1 MVKMRTA
8 SMSVDREHV
17 LGVPSAAQARGFG
30 ALSGDALAEVK
41 AMAAAVRDRHW
52 GRAISYSRKVFIPL
66 TTMCRNTCGYCTFVK
81 HPGDPG
87 ANFMTPDEVLAVAMN
102 GERLGCKEALFSLGE
117 RPERRYPEA
126 REALAKL
133 GYNSTVDY
141 LVDACRL
148 VLERTSLVPHVNA
161 GTLTEE
167 EVARLREVSGSM
179 GMMLENVSRRLGKPG
194 MAHHACPDKAP
205 LLRLR
210 TIEAAGRLGV
220 PFTTGILIGIG
231 ETWEERVD
239 SLVAINDIHRTHGN
253 VQEVIV
259 QNFRAKP
266 GTAMAEWLEPSR
278 EDMQRT
284 LAVARLLLDPSI
296 SLQAPPNLEESFED
310 YLDCGINDWG
320 GVSPLTAD
328 HINPERAWPAVA
340 ELARRTEARG
350 YRLVERLTVYPAYLG
365 IEIAPL
371 HAILAGMAGPDGL
384 ARDQF
389 VS

>member
-1 MVKMRTA
+1 MDRDLALGIGIA
-8 SMSVDREHV
+8 S
-17 LGVPSAAQARGFG
+17 GQA
-30 ALSGDALAEVK
+30 LDDAR
-41 AMAAAVRDRHW
+41 AAACAVRNRHW

-87 ANFMTPDEVLAVAMN
+87 ANFMTPDEVLAVALK
-102 GERLGCKEALFSLGE
+102 GEAQGCKEALFSLGE

-126 REALAKL
+126 RAALARL
-133 GYNSTVDY
+133 GYATTIDY
-141 LVDACRL
+141 LEAMCRL
-148 VLERTSLVPHVNA
+148 VLDRTALVPHVNA
-161 GTLTEE
+161 GTLMEA
-167 EVARLREVSGSM
+167 EVARLKQVSGSM
-179 GMMLENVSRRLGKPG
+179 GMMLETASKRLMQPG
-194 MAHHACPDKAP
+194 MPHHACPDKAP
-205 LLRLR
+205 VLRLR

-239 SLVAINDIHRTHGN
+239 SLMAINAIHLRHGN

-278 EDMQRT
+278 EDMLRT
-284 LAVARLLLDPSI
+284 LAAARLILDPSI
-296 SLQAPPNLEESFED
+296 SLQAPPNLEEAFEAYID
-310 YLDCGINDWG
+310 SGINDWG

-328 HINPERAWPAVA
+328 HINPERAWPALA
-340 ELARRTEARG
+340 ELSRRTAAAG
-350 YRLVERLTVYPAYLG
+350 HRLVERLTVYPSHLG
-365 IEIAPL
+365 ASSGPVGVSL
-371 HAILAGMAGPDGL
+371 SRLAGADGMA
-384 ARDQF
+384 REQY

>member
-1 MVKMRTA
+1 MGLLTV
-8 SMSVDREHV
+8 
-17 LGVPSAAQARGFG
+17 
-30 ALSGDALAEVK
+30 AEAK
-41 AMAAAVRDRHW
+41 SPDFQSNQGLDDLMTRAAALRDRHW

-66 TTMCRNTCGYCTFVK
+66 TTMCRNDCGYCTFVK
-81 HPGDPG
+81 RPGDPAAG
-87 ANFMTPDEVLAVAMN
+87 YMTPDEVLAVAAE

-117 RPERRYPEA
+117 RPERRYSEA
-126 REALAKL
+126 SDALRRL
-133 GYNSTVDY
+133 GYETTVDY
-141 LVDACRL
+141 LLDACRL
-148 VLERTSLVPHVNA
+148 VLDHTSLVPHVNA
-161 GTLTEE
+161 GTLTEDE
-167 EVARLREVSGSM
+167 IARLRDVSGSM
-179 GMMLENVSRRLGKPG
+179 GMMLENVSKRLSKPG

-239 SLVAINDIHRTHGN
+239 SLAAINELHQRYGH

-266 GTAMAEWLEPSR
+266 GTPMAEWAEPSR
-278 EDMQRT
+278 EDMMRT
-284 LAVARLLLDPSI
+284 LAVARLMLDPSI
-296 SLQAPPNLEESFED
+296 SLQAPPNLEETFED

-320 GVSPLTAD
+320 GISPLTAD

-340 ELARRTEARG
+340 ELANRTARRG

-365 IEIAPL
+365 NQSAPL
-371 HAILAGMAGPDGL
+371 RGALAGLARADGL

-389 VS
+389 IA

>member
-1 MVKMRTA
+1 MQSISRMQGMIRRFDAADAKSWATLSDHA
-8 SMSVDREHV
+8 FEPLKRE
-17 LGVPSAAQARGFG
+17 
-30 ALSGDALAEVK
+30 
-41 AMAAAVRDRHW
+41 AAALRDAHW
-52 GRAISYSRKVFIPL
+52 GRSVSYSRKVFIPL
-66 TTMCRNTCGYCTFVK
+66 TTMCRNTCSYCVFVK

-87 ANFMTPDEVLAVAMN
+87 ANFMTPEDVLEVASK
-102 GERLGCKEALFSLGE
+102 GEQLGCKEALFSLGE

-126 REALAKL
+126 RDALARL
-133 GYNSTVDY
+133 GYSSTVDY

-148 VLERTSLVPHVNA
+148 VLENTGLVPHVNA
-161 GTLTEE
+161 GTLTGE
-167 EVARLREVSGSM
+167 EVARLREVAGSM
-179 GMMLENVSRRLGKPG
+179 GMMLENISRRLSRPG

-210 TIEAAGRLGV
+210 TIEAAGKLGV

-239 SLVAINDIHRTHGN
+239 SLAAINDLHRRYGH

-266 GTAMAEWLEPSR
+266 GTAMADWPEPPR

-284 LAVARLLLDPSI
+284 LAMARLMLDPTI

-320 GVSPLTAD
+320 GISPLTAD

-340 ELARRTEARG
+340 ELARRTAARG
-350 YRLVERLTVYPAYLG
+350 YRLVERLTVYPAFLRA
-365 IEIAPL
+365 ETAPL
-371 HAILAGMAGPDGL
+371 HATLAGMARADGM
-384 ARDQF
+384 AREQL
-389 VS
+389 VG

>member
-1 MVKMRTA
+1 
-8 SMSVDREHV
+8 MSIEHAGEQ
-17 LGVPSAAQARGFG
+17 LGLLAADEAK
-30 ALSGDALAEVK
+30 ALSGLSADDFAPFARRAAEL
-41 AMAAAVRDRHW
+41 RDRHW
-52 GRAISYSRKVFIPL
+52 GRAVSYSRKVFIPL

-87 ANFMTPDEVLAVAMN
+87 ANFMTPDEVLAVASN

-126 REALAKL
+126 REALARL
-133 GYNSTVDY
+133 GYTSTVDY
-141 LVDACRL
+141 LIDACRL
-148 VLERTSLVPHVNA
+148 VLENTSLVPHVNA

-167 EVARLREVSGSM
+167 ETARLREVCGSM
-179 GMMLENVSRRLGKPG
+179 GMMLENVSRRLSRPG

-205 LLRLR
+205 VLRLR
-210 TIEAAGRLGV
+210 SIEAAGQLGV
-220 PFTTGILIGIG
+220 PYTTGILIGIG
-231 ETWEERVD
+231 ETWDERVD
-239 SLVAINDIHRTHGN
+239 SLVAINDLHRQYGH

-259 QNFRAKP
+259 QNFRAKA

-278 EDMQRT
+278 EDMLRT
-284 LAVARLLLDPSI
+284 LVMARLVLDPSI
-296 SLQAPPNLEESFED
+296 SLQAPPNLEDTFED
-310 YLDCGINDWG
+310 YIDCGINDWG

-340 ELARRTEARG
+340 ELARRTGTRG

-365 IEIAPL
+365 IETAPL
-371 HAILAGMAGPDGL
+371 HAILTGMAGADGL

>member
-1 MVKMRTA
+1 MSIERAQQMVSPLTA
-8 SMSVDREHV
+8 AEAKAIA
-17 LGVPSAAQARGFG
+17 G
-30 ALSGDALAEVK
+30 LSRDALASVMRQAGEL
-41 AMAAAVRDRHW
+41 RDRRW

-87 ANFMTPDEVLAVAMN
+87 ANFMTPDEVLAVAVN

-117 RPERRYPEA
+117 RPERRYSEA
-126 REALAKL
+126 REALARL
-133 GYNSTVDY
+133 GYASTVDY

-148 VLERTSLVPHVNA
+148 VLDNTRLVPHVNA
-161 GTLTEE
+161 GTLTGEE
-167 EVARLREVSGSM
+167 IARLREVSGSM
-179 GMMLENVSRRLGKPG
+179 GMMLENVSRRLSQPG

-231 ETWEERVD
+231 ETWDERVE
-239 SLVAINDIHRTHGN
+239 SLVAINELHRRHGH

-278 EDMQRT
+278 EDMLRT
-284 LAVARLLLDPSI
+284 LAMARLVLDPSI
-296 SLQAPPNLEESFED
+296 SLQAPPNLEQAFED
-310 YLDCGINDWG
+310 YIDCGINDWG
-320 GVSPLTAD
+320 GISPLTAD

-340 ELARRTEARG
+340 ELARRTQARG
-350 YRLVERLTVYPAYLG
+350 YRLVERLTVYPAFLG
-365 IEIAPL
+365 IETAPL
-371 HAILAGMAGPDGL
+371 HATLAGMARADGL

>member
-1 MVKMRTA
+1 MGMV
-8 SMSVDREHV
+8 S
-17 LGVPSAAQARGFG
+17 SAEAYAFG
-30 ALSGDALAEVK
+30 AMPADEFAAVR
-41 AMAAAVRDRHW
+41 ARAAAVRDRHW
-52 GRAISYSRKVFIPL
+52 GRAVSYSRKVFIPL

-87 ANFMTPDEVLAVAMN
+87 ANYMTPDEVLAVAVN

-126 REALAKL
+126 REALARL
-133 GYNSTVDY
+133 GYASTVDY

-161 GTLTEE
+161 GTLTEAE
-167 EVARLREVSGSM
+167 IARLREVSGSM
-179 GMMLENVSRRLGKPG
+179 GMMLENVSRRLTRPG

-239 SLVAINDIHRTHGN
+239 SLVAINDIHRQHGN

-259 QNFRAKP
+259 QNFRAKQ
-266 GTAMAEWLEPSR
+266 GTAMAAWAEPSR

-284 LAVARLLLDPSI
+284 LAAARLILDPTI
-296 SLQAPPNLEESFED
+296 SLQAPPNLEETFED
-310 YLDCGINDWG
+310 YIDCGINDWG
-320 GVSPLTAD
+320 GISPLTAD
-328 HINPERAWPAVA
+328 HINPERAWPAIA
-340 ELARRTEARG
+340 ELARRSAARG

-365 IEIAPL
+365 IETAPL
-371 HAILAGMAGPDGL
+371 HAILAGLARADGL